1 MKETELIKKYFS
13 PLAKNFS
20 DALNLEDDAA
30 KLKNY
35 KNNNYIISVDNFI
48 QGVHCPIFLSEK
60 LIALR
65 AIFCATSDLAAIG
78 VSPYCIFLSISI
90 PKTEKPFSTNVKERG
105 KPT

>member
-35 KNNNYIISVDNFI
+35 KNNNYII
-48 QGVHCPIFLSEK
+48 
-60 LIALR
+60 R
-65 AIFCATSDLAAIG
+65 
-78 VSPYCIFLSISI
+78 
-90 PKTEKPFSTNVKERG
+90 
-105 KPT
+105 